1 MKHSILLIATILA
14 GSFSQLSGAEESLP
28 TIESTTKWI
37 TVRSEFLLNGRKVPF
52 SMSIRKDTIVSV
64 YEEVLERQRTETE
77 QSVTPDDRAKIPV
90 EIVINTKETMDR
102 FRIKGL
108 TSATAPAVLKMIMAA
123 VDTKEIEAET
133 QNEN

>member
-1 MKHSILLIATILA
+1 MKHIILLIATILA
-14 GSFSQLSGAEESLP
+14 ASFSQLSGAEESLP

-123 VDTKEIEAET
+123 VDTKEIEAKT
-133 QNEN
+133 QKEN

>member
-1 MKHSILLIATILA
+1 MKHSILLTAAILA
-14 GSFSQLSGAEESLP
+14 ASFSPLLGAEESLP

-64 YEEVLERQRTETE
+64 FEQVLERQLTNSD
-77 QSVTPDDRAKIPV
+77 QPATPDDRAKIPV
-90 EIVINTKETMDR
+90 EIVINTKETTDR
-102 FRIKGL
+102 FRIGGL
-108 TSATAPAVLKMIMAA
+108 TSATAPAVLKKIMAA
-123 VDTKEIEAET
+123 VDTKEVDAKT